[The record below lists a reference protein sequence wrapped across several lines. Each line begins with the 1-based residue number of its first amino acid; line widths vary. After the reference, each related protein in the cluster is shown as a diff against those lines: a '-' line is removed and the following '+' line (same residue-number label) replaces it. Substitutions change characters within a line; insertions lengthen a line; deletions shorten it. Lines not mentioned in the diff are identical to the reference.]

1 MGKISQKDIV
11 LNHLR
16 KYGSISTMECY
27 SKYRITDLQHAIYLL
42 RKENYKIDKWDSYLP
57 QKQIFSQ
64 DPTLFDKFV
73 SSPDEFCNLKKLPIT
88 YCEIFGERP
97 RSKLFHSHTD

>member
-42 RKENYKIDKWDSYLP
+42 RKENYKITDDW
-57 QKQIFSQ
+57 
-64 DPTLFDKFV
+64 V
-73 SSPDEFCNLKKLPIT
+73 SSTNSLGWANKYKKYTLV
-88 YCEIFGERP
+88 E
-97 RSKLFHSHTD
+97 D

>member
-42 RKENYKIDKWDSYLP
+42 RKENYKITDEW
-57 QKQIFSQ
+57 
-64 DPTLFDKFV
+64 V
-73 SSPDEFCNLKKLPIT
+73 SSKNSLGWANKYKKYTLV
-88 YCEIFGERP
+88 E
-97 RSKLFHSHTD
+97 D

>member
-1 MGKISQKDIV
+1 MVKISQKDIV

-42 RKENYKIDKWDSYLP
+42 RKENYKITDEW
-57 QKQIFSQ
+57 
-64 DPTLFDKFV
+64 V
-73 SSPDEFCNLKKLPIT
+73 SSKNSLGWANKYKKYTLV
-88 YCEIFGERP
+88 E
-97 RSKLFHSHTD
+97 D